1 MLQAKNIS
9 KEYSSTQKIG
19 LFRSERFK
27 KLAVEDISLSV
38 KTGQIIG
45 ILGKNGAGK
54 TTTIKMLT
62 SMIAPSKGEILL
74 DGVSISNDSNK
85 FKRKINLISGGERS
99 IYWRLTGQENLEYF
113 GRLYGIP
120 EQELKTR
127 IQNILQLVDLEKE
140 KDVPVEKYS
149 KGMKQRL
156 QIARGL
162 VNDPDFIFLD
172 EPTLGL
178 DIVIAKELRS
188 YVKKLAMLGKGV
200 VLTTHYIQEAEELCD
215 YIYIIN
221 DGKLVV
227 EGTPEDIKK
236 QYNKQKIWRFSVNT
250 LSDDLCQALESYSN
264 EDTVECEK
272 GSHTFIVKTHTD
284 DITGYFRIISMHNT
298 EIVNVSAVEQ
308 TLEDALFKIIKG

>member
-1 MLQAKNIS
+1 MLQARNIS
-9 KEYSSTQKIG
+9 KEYSGTQKIG
-19 LFRSERFK
+19 LFKSEKLK
-27 KLAVEDISLSV
+27 KLAVDNISLSV
-38 KTGQIIG
+38 KKGQIIG

-62 SMIAPSKGEILL
+62 SMITPSTGEILL
-74 DGVSISNDSNK
+74 DGVNIGNDPNK

-140 KDVPVEKYS
+140 KDIPVEKYS

-178 DIVIAKELRS
+178 DIVIAKELRG
-188 YVKKLAMLGKGV
+188 YVKKLAMVGKGV

-236 QYNKQKIWRFSVNT
+236 QYNKQRIWRFSVNT
-250 LSDDLCQALESYSN
+250 LSDDLCHSLESFSREN
-264 EDTVECEK
+264 IVEYEK
-272 GSHTFIVKTHTD
+272 DRNSFIVKTNSD
-284 DITGYFRIISMHNT
+284 DITGYFRIISIHNT
-298 EIVNVSAVEQ
+298 EIVNISAVEQ

>member
-1 MLQAKNIS
+1 MLQARNIS
-9 KEYSSTQKIG
+9 KEYSGTQKIG
-19 LFRSERFK
+19 LFKSEKLK
-27 KLAVEDISLSV
+27 KLAVDNISLSV
-38 KTGQIIG
+38 KKGQIIG

-62 SMIAPSKGEILL
+62 SMITPSTGEILL
-74 DGVSISNDSNK
+74 DGVNIGNDPNK

-140 KDVPVEKYS
+140 KDIPVEKYS

-178 DIVIAKELRS
+178 DIVIAKELRG
-188 YVKKLAMLGKGV
+188 YVKKLAMVGKGV

-236 QYNKQKIWRFSVNT
+236 QYNKQRIWRFSVNT
-250 LSDDLCQALESYSN
+250 LSDDLCHSLESFSREN
-264 EDTVECEK
+264 IVEYEK
-272 GSHTFIVKTHTD
+272 DRNSFIVKTNSD

-298 EIVNVSAVEQ
+298 EIVNISAVEQ